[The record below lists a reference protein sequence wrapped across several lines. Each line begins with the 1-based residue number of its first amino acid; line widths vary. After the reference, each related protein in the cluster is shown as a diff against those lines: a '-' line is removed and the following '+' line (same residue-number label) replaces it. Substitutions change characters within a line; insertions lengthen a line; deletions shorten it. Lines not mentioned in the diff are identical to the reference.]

1 MDMHRMQHDVLVQEW
16 RQRILEQKSSG
27 LSVRK
32 WCADENIR
40 ESRYYYWLQVLRREE
55 MAQRKPVITHGFA
68 ELRLDE
74 SVVGPIE
81 MKSSGI
87 CAVIRGQNLSLEIH
101 NGADPM
107 TLDVAM
113 RALGI
118 GHG

>member
-1 MDMHRMQHDVLVQEW
+1 
-16 RQRILEQKSSG
+16 
-27 LSVRK
+27 
-32 WCADENIR
+32 
-40 ESRYYYWLQVLRREE
+40 

-107 TLDVAM
+107 TLDVSM

>member
-113 RALGI
+113 CALGI

>member
-1 MDMHRMQHDVLVQEW
+1 MDMHRMQHEVVAQEW
-16 RQRILEQKSSG
+16 RQRILAQKSSG

-32 WCADENIR
+32 WCADEHIR

-55 MAQRKPVITHGFA
+55 LVQRKPVCTNGFA
-68 ELRLDE
+68 ELRLDA
-74 SVVGPIE
+74 SAVGPME

-87 CAVIRGQNLSLEIH
+87 CAVIRGQSLSLEIH